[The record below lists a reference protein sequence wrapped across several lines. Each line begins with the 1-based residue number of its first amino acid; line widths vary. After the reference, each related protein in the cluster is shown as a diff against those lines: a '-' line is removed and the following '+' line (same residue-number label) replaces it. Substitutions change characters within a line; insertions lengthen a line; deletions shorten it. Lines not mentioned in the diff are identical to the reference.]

1 MVACVDSPVVLSHV
15 LVGDVSIRH
24 ALEFPAIMS
33 SELVEIE
40 CRSVLL
46 RCRLQDELTDE
57 TLVEAGQRLD
67 DVLGGIDLLELSPA
81 IKRRAMESFPV
92 SVKTLDALHLAT
104 ALAIGST
111 GDGDKV
117 VLFSARPRSGWRPR
131 CTPRAARRRP
141 RRPSQRVGARTASPP
156 G

>member
-1 MVACVDSPVVLSHV
+1 MVAYVDSSVVLRHV
-15 LVGDVSIRH
+15 LIGDVSIRH

-33 SELVEIE
+33 SELMEIE
-40 CRSVLL
+40 CRRVLL

-57 TLVEAGQRLD
+57 TLVEAVRRFD

-104 ALAIGST
+104 ALAIGSRT
-111 GDGDKV
+111 DGEKV
-117 VLFSARPRSGWRPR
+117 VLFSLDRAMNLGASALGMA
-131 CTPRAARRRP
+131 TPLYA
-141 RRPSQRVGARTASPP
+141 PS
-156 G
+156 

>member
-1 MVACVDSPVVLSHV
+1 VVAYVDSSVVLRHV

-33 SELVEIE
+33 SELLEIE
-40 CRSVLL
+40 CRRVLL

-57 TLVEAGQRLD
+57 TLVEAGRRLD
-67 DVLGGIDLLELSPA
+67 AVLDGMDLLELSPA

-104 ALAIGST
+104 ALAIASSGN
-111 GDGDKV
+111 GEAVQRPARGKV
-117 VLFSARPRSGWRPR
+117 VLFSLDRAMNLGASALGMA
-131 CTPRAARRRP
+131 TPLYA
-141 RRPSQRVGARTASPP
+141 PS
-156 G
+156 